1 MNKNI
6 WVFILNTVITIL
18 NALITYLTHQTMWKK
33 VPLNTTMARG
43 FSASCQVLE
52 TSTSDQGVKTVS
64 LVTKSVVD
72 KYPELPDSSNY
83 SLEAQ
88 LKSGVRLEDVNS
100 KVLSP
105 ELPDNLPTFET
116 TVVEEETE

>member
-1 MNKNI
+1 
-6 WVFILNTVITIL
+6 
-18 NALITYLTHQTMWKK
+18 MWKK
-33 VPLNTTMARG
+33 VPLNTQMARG

-52 TSTSDQGVKTVS
+52 TSVSESGVKIVS
-64 LVTKSVVD
+64 LETKSVRD

-88 LKSGVRLEDVNS
+88 LKAGVKLEDVNS

-105 ELPDNLPTFET
+105 ELPDNLPEPESK
-116 TVVEEETE
+116 VVEEEETE